1 MKKILIIV
9 HHLRIGGGAE
19 KIASQVGTNLKR
31 LGHDVTFLIFYD
43 FKPKYEF
50 EGKLICLNEKLTED
64 VFTKTY
70 KLFSRTIKISNI
82 CKKNKINTTISFL
95 EDSNFSS
102 VLSKTL
108 FRNKSKTI
116 VSVRNNPLKHP
127 KLFQILTKIIYPKA
141 DLVVALSRGVKN
153 ILKTQ
158 FNLKNTKTIY
168 NIQDINRF
176 LDLSK
181 EKITNKEHRIIMG
194 KDYNFIT
201 IGRLTEQKAH
211 WNLIRSFKEV
221 VKKNNKV
228 KLIILGKGELEK
240 DLRNLTKKLGLEDK
254 VFFLGVVKNV
264 FPYIKK
270 SDCFV
275 FTSDYEGFGN
285 VLTEVLS
292 QNKPIISTDCD
303 SGPREILCPEL
314 NIEEKIK
321 YPHRGKYG
329 VLLKTFDEPNNF
341 SDLKEKPPTK
351 EEKKLTETMFEM
363 MKNKDLQKK
372 YSKGLKRAK
381 DFDKHK
387 IIKEWEDVL

>member
-201 IGRLTEQKAH
+201 IGRLTKQKAH

-292 QNKPIISTDCD
+292 QNKPTISTDCD

-341 SDLKEKPPTK
+341 SDLKEKPLTK
-351 EEKKLTETMFEM
+351 EEKKLTETMLEM

-387 IIKEWEDVL
+387 IIKEWEDAL